1 MAELAKLTRIFRS
14 RIPKFYMKEFKSAK
28 FDLIL
33 AVEALQFRKTG
44 GEIVL
49 NFPARTVARLRT
61 KSISEVKFS
70 DELKLSLRHFAHHS
84 ANFYTRRKSPKCG
97 LEFRPQFGNR
107 LTGLKLKHVLRSPII
122 GLYTL
127 QIWYSS
133 IPPSENTALG

>member
-1 MAELAKLTRIFRS
+1 
-14 RIPKFYMKEFKSAK
+14 MKEFKSAK

-70 DELKLSLRHFAHHS
+70 DELKTITQTFCPSLRQFLHKAK
-84 ANFYTRRKSPKCG
+84 KSEMWPRISTSVWK
-97 LEFRPQFGNR
+97 
-107 LTGLKLKHVLRSPII
+107 
-122 GLYTL
+122 
-127 QIWYSS
+127 
-133 IPPSENTALG
+133 